1 MGGTSSDE
9 ENSEGKKSKNK
20 MKGIPFPLPK
30 IPAPLTGVLKISP
43 LSAILT

>member
-1 MGGTSSDE
+1 MGSE
-9 ENSEGKKSKNK
+9 ESQLSENK